1 MSGESGMSDNL
12 LSSSI
17 NIHPSQF
24 QTQTTINL
32 SNDGLLKAA
41 KPIHFSTNVSETKL
55 ANLISPGTY
64 NLTTNDTTLNGSNES
79 ILKKVFDDS
88 LLAYLFLSKDNI
100 NNVQKLIRMTVYKNI
115 KQVIDDQSIN
125 DLMIIMRSTLLTYAE
140 HPKIINEA
148 MSQEE
153 KLALLK
159 LYTSEVNRLNELV
172 INQCVPL
179 IISQLQQYIVY
190 LQDSSSPLKIMDK
203 PISTSV
209 VGTKDYR
216 STTQVLL
223 GSNL

>member
-1 MSGESGMSDNL
+1 MSTLVPIILEGQQL
-12 LSSSI
+12 
-17 NIHPSQF
+17 HPSQF
-24 QTQTTINL
+24 QTQSTNNL
-32 SNDGLLKAA
+32 SNDGLIKAA
-41 KPIHFSTNVSETKL
+41 LPINFSSNISETRL
-55 ANLISPGTY
+55 ADLISPGTY
-64 NLTTNDTTLNGSNES
+64 NLTTDDAEVGNSNKG
-79 ILKKVFDDS
+79 ILKNLFNDS
-88 LLAYLFLSKDNI
+88 LLVYLFLSKDNI

-115 KQVIDDQSIN
+115 KQVIDNQSIN

-140 HPKIINEA
+140 HPRIIKES
-148 MSQEE
+148 MPQEE

-203 PISTSV
+203 PVSTSV
-209 VGTKDYR
+209 IGTKDYR